1 MGYKI
6 RSVNLETVCGITS
19 KLPENRRCEAA
30 FAGKSNVGKSSLIN
44 ALMERKSYARI
55 SSQPGKTQTINYYRI
70 NEGENRED
78 FAPDCYLVDLPGY
91 GYANASVEVKAKWGK
106 MIERYLHTSG
116 MLKSVF
122 LLVDIR
128 HAPSANDRL
137 MYSWVVESGRVP
149 VIIAT
154 KKDKI
159 KRSQLQ
165 GALKAIRAA
174 QAKGNKVFLC
184 TGRNPD
190 MLKPLLRFGF
200 DGYVGAAGGY
210 VVVDD
215 EVIYDQPM
223 TKEDTEL
230 ALELLHK
237 NGVFCTVEGVD
248 GSWGD
253 ENLGEFLAGQGEGNS
268 EIERWR
274 KALASNLHILPMS
287 QYDGRPVFKVV
298 IMCLKMEQLDEAKA
312 ALEDRYDFVVQ
323 DVPAHGCVNGELI
336 NRAFD
341 KGRGIIRVCEKLGV
355 PVANSYSFGD
365 SMNDLAAI
373 QAAGYSVCME
383 NGSET
388 LKKYCDMVC
397 PSVDD
402 DGIAKAFEQLG
413 LV

>member
-1 MGYKI
+1 MPD
-6 RSVNLETVCGITS
+6 T
-19 KLPENRRCEAA
+19 KLIFLDIDGTLVRA
-30 FAGKSNVGKSSLIN
+30 
-44 ALMERKSYARI
+44 
-55 SSQPGKTQTINYYRI
+55 
-70 NEGENRED
+70 GENTP
-78 FAPDCYLVDLPGY
+78 PD
-91 GYANASVEVKAKWGK
+91 S
-106 MIERYLHTSG
+106 
-116 MLKSVF
+116 
-122 LLVDIR
+122 
-128 HAPSANDRL
+128 
-137 MYSWVVESGRVP
+137 
-149 VIIAT
+149 
-154 KKDKI
+154 
-159 KRSQLQ
+159 
-165 GALKAIRAA
+165 ALKAIRAA

-190 MLKPLLRFGF
+190 MLKPLLKFGF

-223 TKEDTEL
+223 TKE
-230 ALELLHK
+230 
-237 NGVFCTVEGVD
+237 
-248 GSWGD
+248 

-373 QAAGYSVCME
+373 QAAGYSVCMA

-413 LV
+413 LS

>member
-1 MGYKI
+1 MPD
-6 RSVNLETVCGITS
+6 T
-19 KLPENRRCEAA
+19 KLIFLDIDGTLVRA
-30 FAGKSNVGKSSLIN
+30 
-44 ALMERKSYARI
+44 
-55 SSQPGKTQTINYYRI
+55 
-70 NEGENRED
+70 GENTP
-78 FAPDCYLVDLPGY
+78 PD
-91 GYANASVEVKAKWGK
+91 S
-106 MIERYLHTSG
+106 
-116 MLKSVF
+116 
-122 LLVDIR
+122 
-128 HAPSANDRL
+128 
-137 MYSWVVESGRVP
+137 
-149 VIIAT
+149 
-154 KKDKI
+154 
-159 KRSQLQ
+159 
-165 GALKAIRAA
+165 ALKAIRAA

-190 MLKPLLRFGF
+190 MLKPLLKFGF

-312 ALEDRYDFVVQ
+312 APEDRYDNV
-323 DVPAHGCVNGELI
+323 
-336 NRAFD
+336 
-341 KGRGIIRVCEKLGV
+341 EKL
-355 PVANSYSFGD
+355 
-365 SMNDLAAI
+365 
-373 QAAGYSVCME
+373 
-383 NGSET
+383 
-388 LKKYCDMVC
+388 
-397 PSVDD
+397 
-402 DGIAKAFEQLG
+402 IAL
-413 LV
+413 L